1 MYYVLLATLFV
12 FLPEAAQAQTTGS
25 LQGLIA
31 GIADFMG
38 QVVIP
43 VILGIAF
50 LAVVWNVVRF
60 FIIGADNEESQQNAK
75 TLAFYSVAAFVF
87 ILAFWGIVS
96 MVTSGIGLPSENVPC
111 EDKQSDYYQS
121 HNLAPC
127 SSIRPQTR
135 PETPAT
141 GIVTD
146 PIETT
151 VLPSLGGTTTNNTTS
166 FDINGNPLPPT
177 TGLGTPLTATQEA
190 GLVAL
195 TATLAANKAI
205 AATYV
210 TTSMPND
217 FGANTTVLA
226 TLLFADVPTDPAIPA
241 TFNNIDR
248 AVALYRLEK
257 LGAISNSAVMSFI
270 DQANQYAGPDV
281 MQLTYSGIA
290 TLAITPI
297 TTPAA
302 VTNNRNATKAA
313 LAAELTEKYTM
324 IHTGPLIDVTATINS
339 LYNTTIPV
347 STRVTTFKAL
357 LDDGTITDSTDE
369 LYNQFIDDSNAEQIL
384 VGIYTLIN

>member
-1 MYYVLLATLFV
+1 MYYVFLATLLV
-12 FLPEAAQAQTTGS
+12 FLPGAAHAQTTGS

-50 LAVVWNVVRF
+50 LAVVWNTVRF

-127 SSIRPQTR
+127 SSIRPVPR
-135 PETPAT
+135 PETAAAGVVTPP
-141 GIVTD
+141 IV
-146 PIETT
+146 TT
-151 VLPSLGGTTTNNTTS
+151 VLPPLGGTTTNDSTS
-166 FDINGNPLPPT
+166 FDVNGNPLPPVS
-177 TGLGTPLTATQEA
+177 GLGTPLSSTQQA

-210 TTSMPND
+210 NSDMPHD
-217 FGANTTVLA
+217 FGANTTPLA
-226 TLLFADVPTDPAIPA
+226 TILFADVPTGPA
-241 TFNNIDR
+241 TPAAFDNIDR

-257 LGAISNSAVMSFI
+257 LGVISNSAVMSFI
-270 DQANQYAGPDV
+270 TQVNQYMGPDA

-290 TLAITPI
+290 TLAITPL
-297 TTPAA
+297 TPPVA
-302 VTNNRNATKAA
+302 VTQNRNATKAA
-313 LAAELTEKYTM
+313 LTTELTNKNAAMHSGTP
-324 IHTGPLIDVTATINS
+324 INVAGTINS
-339 LYNTTIPV
+339 IYDTSIPV

-369 LYNQFIDDSNAEQIL
+369 LYNRFIDDINAEQIL
-384 VGIYTLIN
+384 VGIYTTTN